1 MWRRLALAIAL
12 HFFAIALQGAD
23 AGAQAQD
30 KLPCE
35 AFAKTADG
43 SWTALKTT
51 LVPSRNFSI
60 REGSVWRPGAT
71 VLGLDIASALDAQCP
86 NAPVATPASGD
97 DASSPPPAPQPPT
110 VSLAKYADANG
121 NLDVRQLTC
130 GHLADTSAD
139 EAEVLLAWY
148 SGWYNG
154 STKKRVVNLP
164 RVKYNI
170 RSVIDYCKANRE
182 KRLSDVMELMLK

>member
-1 MWRRLALAIAL
+1 MWRRFALAIAV
-12 HFFAIALQGAD
+12 HFLAIILQGAGV
-23 AGAQAQD
+23 GAQAQD

-35 AFAKTADG
+35 DFAKTEDG

-51 LVPSRNFSI
+51 LVPSRNFRI
-60 REGSVWRPGAT
+60 QEGSVWRPGAT
-71 VLGLDIASALDAQCP
+71 VLGLDIASTLDAQCP
-86 NAPVATPASGD
+86 NAPVATPASD
-97 DASSPPPAPQPPT
+97 SASSPPPVPQPPT

-121 NLDVRQLTC
+121 NLDVHQLTC
-130 GHLADTSAD
+130 GHLADTSSD

-154 STKKRVVNLP
+154 ATKKRVVNLP
-164 RVKYNI
+164 RVKFNV
-170 RSVIDYCKANRE
+170 RSVIDYCKANRD

>member
-12 HFFAIALQGAD
+12 QFFAIALQGV
-23 AGAQAQD
+23 GAQAQT

-35 AFAKTADG
+35 AFAKTGDG
-43 SWTALKTT
+43 SWTALRNT
-51 LVPSRNFSI
+51 LVSDRGFSI
-60 REGSVWRPGAT
+60 QQGSVWRPGAT
-71 VLGLDIASALDAQCP
+71 VRGLDVASTLDTQCP
-86 NAPVATPASGD
+86 NAPVATPSSD
-97 DASSPPPAPQPPT
+97 DQQSSPQIPQVPQVPT

-139 EAEVLLAWY
+139 EADALLAWY

-154 STKKRVVNLP
+154 SAKKRGINLP

>member
-12 HFFAIALQGAD
+12 QFFAIALQGA
-23 AGAQAQD
+23 GVGVQAEE

-35 AFAKTADG
+35 AFAKAGDG
-43 SWTALKTT
+43 SWQALKTT
-51 LVPSRNFSI
+51 FVPSRNFSI
-60 REGSVWRPGAT
+60 RQGSVWRPGAT
-71 VLGLDIASALDAQCP
+71 VLGLDIAGALDAQCP
-86 NAPVATPASGD
+86 NTPIAAPASD
-97 DASSPPPAPQPPT
+97 DVSSPPPSPQLPA

-121 NLDVRQLTC
+121 NLDVHQLTC

-164 RVKYNI
+164 RVKFNA
-170 RSVIDYCKANRE
+170 RTVIDYCKVNRD

>member
-12 HFFAIALQGAD
+12 QVFAIALPGGIV
-23 AGAQAQD
+23 GAQAQEQ
-30 KLPCE
+30 LPCE
-35 AFAKTADG
+35 AFARTGDG
-43 SWTALKTT
+43 SWQALKTT
-51 LVPSRNFSI
+51 FVPSRNFSI
-60 REGSVWRPGAT
+60 RQGSVWRPGAT
-71 VLGLDIASALDAQCP
+71 VLGLDIAGALDAQCP
-86 NAPVATPASGD
+86 NAPIATPTSD
-97 DASSPPPAPQPPT
+97 VASSPPLPA

-121 NLDVRQLTC
+121 NLDVHQLTC

-164 RVKYNI
+164 RVKFNI
-170 RSVIDYCKANRE
+170 RTVIDYCKVNRD

>member
-1 MWRRLALAIAL
+1 MWRCLALAIAVQ
-12 HFFAIALQGAD
+12 FFAIALQGVGIA
-23 AGAQAQD
+23 AQAQD

-35 AFAKTADG
+35 DFAKTADG
-43 SWTALKTT
+43 SWTTLKTT
-51 LVPSRNFSI
+51 LVPSRNFRI
-60 REGSVWRPGAT
+60 QEGSVWRPGAT
-71 VLGLDIASALDAQCP
+71 VLGLDIAGALDAQCP
-86 NAPVATPASGD
+86 NAPVATPASD
-97 DASSPPPAPQPPT
+97 DASSPPPPPQPPT

-130 GHLADTSAD
+130 GHLADTSSD

-164 RVKYNI
+164 RVKFNV
-170 RSVIDYCKANRE
+170 RSVIDYCKANRD

>member
-12 HFFAIALQGAD
+12 QLFAIALQGRIV
-23 AGAQAQD
+23 GTQAQE

-35 AFAKTADG
+35 AFAKTGDG
-43 SWTALKTT
+43 SWQALKTT
-51 LVPSRNFSI
+51 FVLSRNFSI
-60 REGSVWRPGAT
+60 RQGSVWRPGAT
-71 VLGLDIASALDAQCP
+71 VLGLDIAGALDAQCP
-86 NAPVATPASGD
+86 NAPIATPASD
-97 DASSPPPAPQPPT
+97 DASSPPSPQPPA

-121 NLDVRQLTC
+121 NLDVHQLTC
-130 GHLADTSAD
+130 GHLADTPAD

-164 RVKYNI
+164 RVKFNV
-170 RSVIDYCKANRE
+170 RTVIDYCKVNRD